1 MSIVTMANVETLIAV
16 LRTNRDGHR
25 KLYVEAWEE
34 YRRQV
39 LEAMQ
44 HNLTHAKN
52 GGHLELRITMRTPE
66 DHTEEYDA
74 VIGLLEMSTQPDV
87 ELTAHD
93 YERFVLDRWEWK
105 RSFEDSTVS
114 YTQH

>member
-1 MSIVTMANVETLIAV
+1 MGLTTNTNVENLLAI
-16 LRTNRDGHR
+16 LKKNRSGHR
-25 KLYVEAWEE
+25 MIFSEAWEE
-34 YRRQV
+34 YRAQV
-39 LEAMQ
+39 IKAME
-44 HNLTHAKN
+44 HNLDQARE
-52 GGHLELRITMRTPE
+52 GGDIRLSLSMRIPE

-74 VIGLLEMSTQPDV
+74 VIGLLELSTDDTV

-105 RSFEDSTVS
+105 RSFEANTMS

>member
-1 MSIVTMANVETLIAV
+1 MGIVTMTNVENLLAI
-16 LRTNRDGHR
+16 LKKNRAGHR
-25 KLYVEAWEE
+25 ELFEEAWGE
-34 YRRQV
+34 YRRRV
-39 LEAMQ
+39 VTAME
-44 HNLTHAKN
+44 HNLDAIKA
-52 GGHLELRITMRTPE
+52 GGPIDHRITMRTPE

-93 YERFVLDRWEWK
+93 YERFVMDRWEWA
-105 RSFEDSTVS
+105 RSFEDNTLS

>member
-1 MSIVTMANVETLIAV
+1 MGLTTNTNVENLLAI
-16 LRTNRDGHR
+16 LKKNRAGHR
-25 KLYVEAWEE
+25 ELFEEAWAE
-34 YRRQV
+34 YRRRV
-39 LEAMQ
+39 VTAMG
-44 HNLTHAKN
+44 HNLDTIKA
-52 GGHLELRITMRTPE
+52 GGPIDHRITMRTPE

-74 VIGLLEMSTQPDV
+74 VIGLLELSTDDTV

-105 RSFEDSTVS
+105 RSFEDNTMS

>member
-1 MSIVTMANVETLIAV
+1 MGLTTNTNVENLLAI
-16 LRTNRDGHR
+16 LKKNRGGHR
-25 KLYVEAWEE
+25 KLYEEAFTE

-39 LEAMQ
+39 VKAMEYNLERARE
-44 HNLTHAKN
+44 
-52 GGHLELRITMRTPE
+52 GGDIRLSLSLRTPE

-74 VIGLLEMSTQPDV
+74 VIGLLELSTDDTV

-93 YERFVLDRWEWK
+93 YERFVLDRWEWQ
-105 RSFEDSTVS
+105 RSFETNTMS